1 MPPAWSLYYLER
13 YRVARNVHPRQP
25 WRAELSPVPGGH
37 GLVLPQ
43 ARPEGRRA
51 GGVLTRAA
59 NIGPNDEIVRE
70 GLRRASL

>member
-13 YRVARNVHPRQP
+13 YREARNVHPRQP

-43 ARPEGRRA
+43 LDQKADARA
-51 GGVLTRAA
+51 AFQRAA
-59 NIGPNDEIVRE
+59 NVGPNDEIVRE